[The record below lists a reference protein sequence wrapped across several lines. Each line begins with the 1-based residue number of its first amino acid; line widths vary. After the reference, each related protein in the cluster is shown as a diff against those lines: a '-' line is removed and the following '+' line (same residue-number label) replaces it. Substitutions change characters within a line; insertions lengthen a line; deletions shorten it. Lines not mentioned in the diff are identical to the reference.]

1 MADSSR
7 KNQWY
12 TSRVLSAKSPKEI
25 REVLRGAFPPDSILF
40 FDFDDDIVQGAGKI
54 DQVI

>member
-1 MADSSR
+1 MLR
-7 KNQWY
+7 
-12 TSRVLSAKSPKEI
+12 AKSPKEI